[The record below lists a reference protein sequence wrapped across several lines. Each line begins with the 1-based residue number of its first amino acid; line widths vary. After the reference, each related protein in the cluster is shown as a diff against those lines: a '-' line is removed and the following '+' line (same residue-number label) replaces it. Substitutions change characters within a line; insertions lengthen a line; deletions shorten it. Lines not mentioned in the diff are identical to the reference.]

1 YILDSGVIKLEFEI
15 YMVRKE
21 LIEIKI
27 YVRFILIYAFLY
39 IIYKSARFI
48 RKINLEEHPYENA
61 L

>member
-1 YILDSGVIKLEFEI
+1 
-15 YMVRKE
+15 MVRKE